1 MVRVGGPRVSHGT
14 ITVNSVCGTVIS
26 VGGYIRVSGAS
37 GVRPGV
43 GSVRSG
49 SSGRSPASGRF
60 PWGCLIISNFNIRQN
75 IPFSTTEMPL
85 AGSGTPRT
93 AREKT
98 SERRGPGGRDR
109 QRQPTSPVR
118 RVVPARAGVGGA
130 GRDSLWRS
138 RGCRLWLERL
148 AILEICGQ
156 VVRGWGSRT
165 VKAIIC
171 THSIR
176 MHTSYVLTLPP
187 THRHRIGPVRALHVL
202 PHCRAPQCGPQL
214 VAARPN
220 RARPPRPACGRAATA
235 AGPLFTGRRLDLA
248 RRRRA
253 PPRWPGGGSRAP
265 PLRSSSS
272 STRRGTQS
280 R

>member
-1 MVRVGGPRVSHGT
+1 MDPVDAT
-14 ITVNSVCGTVIS
+14 DSV
-26 VGGYIRVSGAS
+26 
-37 GVRPGV
+37 
-43 GSVRSG
+43 
-49 SSGRSPASGRF
+49 
-60 PWGCLIISNFNIRQN
+60 
-75 IPFSTTEMPL
+75 
-85 AGSGTPRT
+85 
-93 AREKT
+93 
-98 SERRGPGGRDR
+98 
-109 QRQPTSPVR
+109 QRQPTPPVR

-130 GRDSLWRS
+130 GRVQWRGHVVSGLKFVGPS
-138 RGCRLWLERL
+138 RGLMCARAPGAAAGMVTIRSSDGARIGCAPGCRLGVQNGLSQL
-148 AILEICGQ
+148 
-156 VVRGWGSRT
+156 
-165 VKAIIC
+165 AIIC

-176 MHTSYVLTLPP
+176 MHTSYILTLPP